1 MLSQLIQPMKKRYT
15 FSTGE
20 TIEADLDDLR
30 RLLAENQQY
39 LNNYEDVFSSLEDD
53 DYVARG
59 NGFCDRKYSD
69 DFIEGQME
77 KYALR
82 VKEIEGWIKKTL
94 TD

>member
-1 MLSQLIQPMKKRYT
+1 MKKHYT

-39 LNNYEDVFSSLEDD
+39 LENYEEVFSSLDDD

-69 DFIEGQME
+69 DFIEGQIE
-77 KYALR
+77 KYAQR
-82 VKEIEGWIKKTL
+82 VKEIEGWIKMQFMRTRTAK
-94 TD
+94 

>member
-1 MLSQLIQPMKKRYT
+1 MKKHYT

-30 RLLAENQQY
+30 RLLAENQHY
-39 LNNYEDVFSSLEDD
+39 LDNYEEVYSSLEDD

-77 KYALR
+77 KYAQR
-82 VKEIEGWIKKTL
+82 VKEIEGWIKKPREWMPTEP
-94 TD
+94 

>member
-1 MLSQLIQPMKKRYT
+1 MKKRYT

-20 TIEADLDDLR
+20 TIEADLEGLKALLR
-30 RLLAENQQY
+30 ENQQY
-39 LNNYEDVFSSLEDD
+39 HDNYEEVFSSLEDD

-77 KYALR
+77 KYAQR
-82 VKEIEGWIKKTL
+82 VKEIEGWIAGWSLK
-94 TD
+94 